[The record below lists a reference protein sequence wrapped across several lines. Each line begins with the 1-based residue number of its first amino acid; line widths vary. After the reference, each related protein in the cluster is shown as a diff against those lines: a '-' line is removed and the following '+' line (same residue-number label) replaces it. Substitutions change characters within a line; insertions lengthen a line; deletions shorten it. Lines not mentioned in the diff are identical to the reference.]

1 MANYFSYFPST
12 IHDAKQDGTLV
23 AVTNILKRFII
34 KDSVA
39 NRVDRFQEY
48 NIEDGDRPDVIA
60 DRFYGDSNYAWVIL
74 IYNRIID
81 PFYEWPLFGAE
92 FTNYITNK
100 YGSVSAA
107 MATNKKYYRILYD
120 GFVKIDRTRVPA
132 KKLEIDLTTYNTLA
146 GNEKSIQT
154 AYEWEVEQND
164 ERRNIRILDDLYV
177 DRLSNELET
186 ILFPGA

>member
-1 MANYFSYFPST
+1 MANYFSYFPAT
-12 IHDAKQDGTLV
+12 IHDAKRDGTLV
-23 AVTNILKRFII
+23 AVTNILKRFIV
-34 KDSVA
+34 KDNVA
-39 NRVDRFQEY
+39 NRLDMYHEY
-48 NIEDGDRPDVIA
+48 NIQDGERPDIIA
-60 DRFYGDSNYAWVIL
+60 DRFYDDSSYAWVIL
-74 IYNRIID
+74 IYNKMVD

-120 GFVKIDRTRVPA
+120 GFMRIDRTRVPA

-146 GNEKSIQT
+146 GNEKSVQT
-154 AYEWEVEQND
+154 AYEWEAEQND
-164 ERRNIRILDDLYV
+164 ERRNIRMLDRRHL
-177 DRLSNELET
+177 DRISNELAT